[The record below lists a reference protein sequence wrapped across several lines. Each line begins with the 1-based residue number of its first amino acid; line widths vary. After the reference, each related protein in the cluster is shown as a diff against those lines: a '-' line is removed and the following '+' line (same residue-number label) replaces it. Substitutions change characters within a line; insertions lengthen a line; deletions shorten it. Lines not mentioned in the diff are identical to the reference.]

1 MCKTVFFVI
10 HLILVLTYC
19 NTFPSLTLIKLSG
32 NVEFH
37 LSEMLKFKVIEREG
51 ENIKLMKA

>member
-1 MCKTVFFVI
+1 LTV
-10 HLILVLTYC
+10 
-19 NTFPSLTLIKLSG
+19 IKLSG
-32 NVEFH
+32 NVELH